1 MIRGSSLV
9 YSFVKLQNAHF
20 SRTRAVP
27 LELVVAALMTLSVDD
42 FVRLEHCGHFA
53 YWLSHFA

>member
-1 MIRGSSLV
+1 MRGSTFV

-20 SRTRAVP
+20 SRTSALP

-53 YWLSHFA
+53 Y